1 MGLFNKESCIICNGK
16 TNALTKAKA
25 SSGSVC
31 SSCLSLC
38 SPGFIR
44 NIGNKTTADI
54 KEHIE
59 YIKENQLLYN
69 SFQAT
74 DTVGKLLFVDK
85 VNRKFYVPVPAG
97 TLYNKIP
104 IVYSF
109 DNLVDYE
116 LVVDGE
122 SYTKGGASIGRALVG
137 GAIFGGA
144 GAIIGGSTG
153 KRKQKEIIK
162 KMYIKISLKH
172 PYDSYTEISLISTE
186 VKKGAFTYNIM
197 TDAANN
203 ILALFDSIAA
213 SEPAT
218 VSSTSAAD
226 ELLKYKQL
234 LDCGALTQEEYETK
248 KKELLNL

>member
-1 MGLFNKESCIICNGK
+1 MGLFNKESCIICGGK
-16 TNALTKAKA
+16 TNALTKAKT

-38 SPGFIR
+38 SPCYTRNIR
-44 NIGNKTTADI
+44 NKTVSDI
-54 KEHIE
+54 KEHID
-59 YIKENQLLYN
+59 YVKENQLLYK

-74 DTVGKLLFVDK
+74 DSVGKLLFVDK
-85 VNRKFYVPVPAG
+85 ENQRFYVPVPAS

-109 DNLVDYE
+109 NNLVDYE

-122 SYTKGGASIGRALVG
+122 SYTKGGASIGRALIG
-137 GAIFGGA
+137 GAIFGSA

-153 KRKQKEIIK
+153 KRKQKEVIN

-172 PYDSYTEISLISTE
+172 PYDSYAEIPLISTE
-186 VKKGAFTYNIM
+186 IKKGSSIYNTM
-197 TDAANN
+197 TDAANK
-203 ILALFDSIAA
+203 ILALFDSIVA
-213 SEPAT
+213 SEPI
-218 VSSTSAAD
+218 SIPPSTAAD

-234 LDCGALTQEEYETK
+234 LDCGALTQEEFDAK

>member
-1 MGLFNKESCIICNGK
+1 MGLFNKESCIICGGK

-25 SSGSVC
+25 SSGSIC

-38 SPGFIR
+38 SPGFTS
-44 NIGNKTTADI
+44 NILNKRTEEI
-54 KEHIE
+54 EEHIE
-59 YIKENQLLYN
+59 YVKKNQLLYN
-69 SFQAT
+69 SFHAT
-74 DTVGKLLFVDK
+74 DTVGKLFFVDK
-85 VNRKFYVPVPAG
+85 INQRFYIPVPAA

-109 DNLVDYE
+109 NDIVDYE

-137 GAIFGGA
+137 GAIFGAA

-153 KRKQKEIIK
+153 KRKQKEVIK

-172 PYDSYTEISLISTE
+172 TYDSYTEISLISTE
-186 VKKGAFTYNIM
+186 VKKGSLTYNIM
-197 TDAANN
+197 TESANK
-203 ILALFDSIAA
+203 ILALLDSIVT
-213 SEPAT
+213 SEPVS
-218 VSSTSAAD
+218 VSSTSVAD
-226 ELLKYKQL
+226 ELLKYKEL
-234 LDCGALTQEEYETK
+234 LDCGVLTQEEFNAK

>member
-1 MGLFNKESCIICNGK
+1 MGLFNKESCIICGGK
-16 TNALTKAKA
+16 TSALTKAKA

-38 SPGFIR
+38 SPGFISNMR
-44 NIGNKTTADI
+44 NKTSEDI

-59 YIKENQLLYN
+59 YVKENQLLYN
-69 SFQAT
+69 SFHAT
-74 DTVGKLLFVDK
+74 DTVGKLFFVDK
-85 VNRKFYVPVPAG
+85 TNQRFYIPVPAT
-97 TLYNKIP
+97 TLYNKTP

-109 DNLVDYE
+109 DNIVDYE

-153 KRKQKEIIK
+153 KRKQKEFIK

-172 PYDSYTEISLISTE
+172 PYDSYTEIPLISTE
-186 VKKGAFTYNIM
+186 VKKGSLTYNIM
-197 TDAANN
+197 TESANK
-203 ILALFDSIAA
+203 ILALLDSMVV
-213 SEPAT
+213 SEPVA

-226 ELLKYKQL
+226 ELLKYKEL
-234 LDCGALTQEEYETK
+234 LDCGALTQEEFNAK